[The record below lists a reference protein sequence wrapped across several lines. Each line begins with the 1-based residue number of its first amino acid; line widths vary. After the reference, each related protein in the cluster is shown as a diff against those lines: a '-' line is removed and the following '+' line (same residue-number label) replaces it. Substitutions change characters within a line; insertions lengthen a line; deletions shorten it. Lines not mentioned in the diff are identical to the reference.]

1 MPSRCAAR
9 SRKGSQSLQ
18 DPATVLQVPIHW
30 SCFLS
35 CQLRGRSS
43 IVHGR
48 ARRASRT
55 IRRIKTMLAGC
66 ESVRKNPEN
75 RTAWQINEKLPL
87 VAVAR
92 QESSASSAI
101 LGNPIPLFRRS
112 ILIENQTIAQ
122 QKIRRQING

>member
-1 MPSRCAAR
+1 MRSQIERRVATTARPSHSAA
-9 SRKGSQSLQ
+9 SAHTL
-18 DPATVLQVPIHW
+18 VM
-30 SCFLS
+30 FLS

-101 LGNPIPLFRRS
+101 LGNPIPLFR
-112 ILIENQTIAQ
+112 
-122 QKIRRQING
+122 